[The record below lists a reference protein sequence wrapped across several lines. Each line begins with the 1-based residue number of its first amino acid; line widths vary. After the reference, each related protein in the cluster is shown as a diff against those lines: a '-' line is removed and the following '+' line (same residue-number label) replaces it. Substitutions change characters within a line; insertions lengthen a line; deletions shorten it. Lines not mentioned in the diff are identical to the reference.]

1 MRSAHLLRRQASVQQ
16 KVLETEVAPHRTM
29 IARKIFSIAVATL
42 YLTSVAKAQTN
53 CICGYVY
60 SPVCGED
67 GQTYGNACEA
77 GCAQVRNIHKI
88 CTKAVSWL
96 SFFRLLW
103 RTMVNVKMLSLMSAY
118 AWTVGNLYVVQM
130 DRLTPMTAEQDV
142 LM

>member
-1 MRSAHLLRRQASVQQ
+1 MRSAHLLRRQASVTNVFET
-16 KVLETEVAPHRTM
+16 KVALHRTM
-29 IARKIFSIAVATL
+29 IARTIFSIAVATL

-118 AWTVGNLYVVQM
+118 AWTVMSLYVAKM
-130 DRLTPMTAEQDV
+130 GRLIPMTAEQDA